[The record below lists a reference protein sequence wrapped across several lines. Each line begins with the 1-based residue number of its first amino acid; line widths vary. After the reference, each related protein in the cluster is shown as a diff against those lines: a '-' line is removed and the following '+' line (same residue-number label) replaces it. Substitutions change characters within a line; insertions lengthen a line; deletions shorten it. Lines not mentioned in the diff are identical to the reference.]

1 MHGVL
6 RNEHTPIPGTVAY
19 AEWRRGLYLLINVL
33 LSNGLGTGYKKIFKK
48 VFDDT
53 DHNNNKKTLLS
64 DKELDCDIHLGSAE
78 EEGGRMR
85 WERMQRWVHTI

>member
-1 MHGVL
+1 VHGVL

-33 LSNGLGTGYKKIFKK
+33 LSNGLGTGYKKILKYLMIRIITTIKK
-48 VFDDT
+48 A
-53 DHNNNKKTLLS
+53 LLS

-78 EEGGRMR
+78 EEGGRIR
-85 WERMQRWVHTI
+85 

>member
-48 VFDDT
+48 YLMT

-64 DKELDCDIHLGSAE
+64 DKELDCYIHLGSAE
-78 EEGGRMR
+78 EEGGRVR
-85 WERMQRWVHTI
+85 GESMQCWVHTI

>member
-1 MHGVL
+1 VHGVL

-33 LSNGLGTGYKKIFKK
+33 LSNGLGTGYKKILKK

-53 DHNNNKKTLLS
+53 DHNNNKKKPSFQTKNLTVTYTLVQQRR
-64 DKELDCDIHLGSAE
+64 K
-78 EEGGRMR
+78 EGG
-85 WERMQRWVHTI
+85 